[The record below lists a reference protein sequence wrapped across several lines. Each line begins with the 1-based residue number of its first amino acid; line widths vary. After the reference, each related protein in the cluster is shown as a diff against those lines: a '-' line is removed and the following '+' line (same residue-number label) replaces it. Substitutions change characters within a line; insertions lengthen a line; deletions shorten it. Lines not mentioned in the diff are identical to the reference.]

1 MAETVTGRRERK
13 EKLEDILV
21 VDCDVHVHESPGSLI
36 PYCEMPWRVAL
47 ENIKDVQEFYLDIP
61 GFSPGT
67 TAYEAK
73 FPSGQEGTR
82 MVHTAEQMR
91 EELDAIHVDIGVLF
105 PDHFLKIPV
114 ISQIDYAAALARAYN
129 AWLLD
134 RVVLAG
140 VGSARVHPG
149 LPPGP
154 RGRGARD
161 PQVRQ
166 RTRHGRG
173 LPALRRAGAALGA
186 QAVRP
191 YLRGRPGGRPARSS
205 CTA

>member
-1 MAETVTGRRERK
+1 MRKEIRVTDTMERTREKK

-21 VDCDVHVHESPGSLI
+21 VDADVHVHESPKELI

-82 MVHTAEQMR
+82 MVHTADQMR
-91 EELDAIHVDIGVLF
+91 EELDEIHVDIGILF

-114 ISQIDYAAALARAYN
+114 IAQIDYAAALARAYN

-134 RVVLAG
+134 KWCDPGKGLLGCILA
-140 VGSARVHPG
+140 SPHAP
-149 LPPGP
+149 
-154 RGRGARD
+154 
-161 PQVRQ
+161 
-166 RTRHGRG
+166 
-173 LPALRRAGAALGA
+173 LGA
-186 QAVRP
+186 SR
-191 YLRGRPGGRPARSS
+191 R
-205 CTA
+205 